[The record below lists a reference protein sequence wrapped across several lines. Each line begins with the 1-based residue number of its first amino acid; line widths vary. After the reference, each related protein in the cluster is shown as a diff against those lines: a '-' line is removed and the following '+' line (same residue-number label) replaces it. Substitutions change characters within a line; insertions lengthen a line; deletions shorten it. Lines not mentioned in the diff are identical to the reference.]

1 MLWSRPAVTLRLIA
15 LLLISEFVRAGLI
28 VAFLP
33 LTTGKYG
40 LSLAQVGSLVG
51 AHYLMDA
58 LVKGPVGLLTQRWGV
73 GGALIGSGLTGLA
86 FILGVLGGVGFWPL
100 LGLAAIW
107 GVGYAALWPSVMA
120 VSQEYALP
128 GREARAL
135 SLTNL
140 SVAPGIALGTLGV
153 GQLMLRSPAPVPA
166 LLLWAQ
172 GAVILL
178 SLSLWRLRL
187 ESGQSDGGRSDR
199 SPADSATASRQAKD
213 WLLQWQ
219 RVASLLPA
227 AFAQTLAP
235 GLLVTLFYPLL
246 KVLGLNLS
254 DLLGPGLLG
263 GGCLLAA
270 LLLAGRLADHHGP
283 RTVLGPGL
291 LLLAL
296 AFGLAGLSATF
307 LMTWLWPLCAL
318 IGAGYGAFMAG
329 WNGLVGQSLPPQQ
342 RAAAWGVVMATEAL
356 GYSLGPVLGG
366 AVWASGGVRVFW
378 LGAGVFL
385 LAQLYYWLPGRA
397 LGRVGGEMQ
406 TSED

>member
-1 MLWSRPAVTLRLIA
+1 MLWTRPAVTLRLIA

-33 LTTGKYG
+33 LTAGRYG

-58 LVKGPVGLLTQRWGV
+58 LAKGPVGLVTQRWGI
-73 GGALIGSGLTGLA
+73 GGALISSSLLGLG
-86 FILGVLGGVGFWPL
+86 FILSVLGGAAFWPL
-100 LGLAAIW
+100 LVLAAAW

-120 VSQEYALP
+120 VSQQYALP

-153 GQLMLRSPAPVPA
+153 GQLMLRLPASVPA

-172 GAVILL
+172 GAVMVLA
-178 SLSLWRLRL
+178 LSLWRQRL
-187 ESGQSDGGRSDR
+187 ESRSTT
-199 SPADSATASRQAKD
+199 SQQTQD
-213 WLLQWQ
+213 WRLQWR

-227 AFAQTLAP
+227 AFAQMLAP

-246 KVLGLNLS
+246 ARLNLNLS
-254 DLLGPGLLG
+254 DLLGPGLTG
-263 GGCLLAA
+263 GVCLLGA
-270 LLLAGRLADHHGP
+270 LLLSGRLADIYGP
-283 RTVLGPGL
+283 RRVLGPGL
-291 LLLAL
+291 TLLTL

-307 LMTWLWPLCAL
+307 LTSWLWPLCAL
-318 IGAGYGAFMAG
+318 IGAGYGTFMAG
-329 WNGLVGQSLPPQQ
+329 WNGLVGQTLPPQQ

-385 LAQLYYWLPGRA
+385 LARLYYWLPGRA
-397 LGRVGGEMQ
+397 LGQVGGAVV
-406 TSED
+406 TAEDRTA

>member
-1 MLWSRPAVTLRLIA
+1 VTLRLIA

-33 LTTGKYG
+33 LSAGRYG

-58 LVKGPVGLLTQRWGV
+58 LAKGPVGLLTQRWGI
-73 GGALIGSGLTGLA
+73 GGALIASSLLGLT
-86 FILGVLGGVGFWPL
+86 FILSVLGGASFWPL
-100 LGLAAIW
+100 LTLAAAW

-120 VSQEYALP
+120 VSQQYALP

-140 SVAPGIALGTLGV
+140 SIAPGIALGTLGV
-153 GQLMLRSPAPVPA
+153 GQLMLRSPAQVPA

-172 GAVILL
+172 GAVMVLA
-178 SLSLWRLRL
+178 LSLWRQRL
-187 ESGQSDGGRSDR
+187 EGGQLESEPPGRG
-199 SPADSATASRQAKD
+199 PATNRQAQH
-213 WLLQWQ
+213 WLLQWR

-227 AFAQTLAP
+227 AFAQMLAP

-246 KVLGLNLS
+246 SRLNLNLT

-263 GGCLLAA
+263 GACLLGA
-270 LLLAGRLADHHGP
+270 LLLSGRLADTYGP
-283 RTVLGPGL
+283 RRVLGPGL
-291 LLLAL
+291 MLLAL
-296 AFGLAGLSATF
+296 TFGLAGLSATF
-307 LMTWLWPLCAL
+307 LTTWLWLLCAGVGL
-318 IGAGYGAFMAG
+318 GYGTFVAG
-329 WNGLVGQSLPPQQ
+329 WNGLVGQTLPPQQ

-397 LGRVGGEMQ
+397 LGQAGSGAVG
-406 TSED
+406 TSNDRTA